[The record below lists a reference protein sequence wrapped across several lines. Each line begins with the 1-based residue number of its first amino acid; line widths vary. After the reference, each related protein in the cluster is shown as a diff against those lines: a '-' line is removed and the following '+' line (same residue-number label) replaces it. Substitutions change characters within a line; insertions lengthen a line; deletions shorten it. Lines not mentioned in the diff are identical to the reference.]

1 LNEGEY
7 IDGLVPTKSNK
18 LIKGTGGGPK
28 TESSRVIQKLIDKK
42 VHSNKIENQ
51 AVYQEIESSFE
62 TFKEKFSVDFDLDGN
77 FETRLM
83 GKKTYEFGK
92 GQNPEDNQGTRSLLT

>member
-1 LNEGEY
+1 MYN
-7 IDGLVPTKSNK
+7 
-18 LIKGTGGGPK
+18 
-28 TESSRVIQKLIDKK
+28 
-42 VHSNKIENQ
+42 
-51 AVYQEIESSFE
+51 EIESSFE

-92 GQNPEDNQGTRSLLT
+92 SGNPDTDQGNQSSFAQNKIIFRPI